1 MFGREAKN
9 WITFW
14 DISKF
19 NQAVKVQ
26 NCPVP
31 SVNKSL
37 ARHAPT
43 QREERV
49 RERKGSKLH

>member
-9 WITFW
+9 WIISG

-26 NCPVP
+26 NSVLYPVP
-31 SVNKSL
+31 SVYKSL
-37 ARHAPT
+37 GKTCPDTEGRKSK
-43 QREERV
+43 REKR
-49 RERKGSKLH
+49 